1 MKMMPKPRELM
12 RSEIGKR
19 FAFYVAILGV
29 IMALVL
35 SSLVSYRL
43 YQNRLSFIEREVDS
57 IVKTNKS
64 SIEQSLWIFD
74 TRSLVLIAQGF
85 LLNDDIVFAQ
95 ITDENG
101 EAIVSVGKPDDDPQN
116 NIEKSVS
123 LYHQDGDKEIFLGK
137 LTVVASKAS
146 AFRETVSSLITIVLQ
161 SVLLMLV
168 ASVEVIYLFW
178 RLVSRYLVAI
188 KEYTRSLKLGK
199 YQPPLTLER
208 PINKHTRNDELAS
221 VVEAINFMRLQ
232 TEEAY
237 QATLEGWARMLE
249 LRDRETEGHSRRVAQ
264 MSVNIAKKLG
274 LDEEEIKYVY
284 YGALLHDIGKIA
296 IPDEILHKPGPLT
309 AEERA
314 IINQHPV
321 YAFEI
326 LKDIEHLRPALA
338 IPYSHHENWDG
349 TGYPQGLKGEAIPFP
364 ARIFAVVDNMDALTT
379 DRPYRKAWSPEK
391 ALEYAKEQRG
401 KKFDPQVVN
410 ILATY
415 FDEIIPTLVIPD

>member
-1 MKMMPKPRELM
+1 MRMIPKPKEFM
-12 RSEIGKR
+12 RSEIGKH
-19 FAFYVAILGV
+19 FALYVAVLGV
-29 IMALVL
+29 IMALTI

-43 YQNRLSFIEREVDS
+43 YQNRVSYIEREVDS

-74 TRSLVLIAQGF
+74 TRSLQLIAKGF
-85 LLNDDIVFAQ
+85 LLNDDIVFVQ
-95 ITDENG
+95 ITDEKG
-101 EAIVSVGKPDDDPQN
+101 KVIVSVGKPDDNPQN
-116 NIEKSVS
+116 NIEKSVF
-123 LYHQDGDKEIFLGK
+123 LYHQEGNKKFFLGK

-146 AFRETVSSLITIVLQ
+146 AFKETVSSLIAIVLQ
-161 SVLLMLV
+161 SVLLMFV
-168 ASVEVIYLFW
+168 ISVEVIYLFW
-178 RLVSRYLVAI
+178 RLVSRHLVAI
-188 KEYTRSLKLGK
+188 KQYTRSLKLGK
-199 YQPPLTLER
+199 YQPPLRLDR

-232 TEEAY
+232 TEKAY

-249 LRDRETEGHSRRVAQ
+249 LRDRETEGHSRRVAK
-264 MSVNIAKKLG
+264 MSVKIARKLG

-309 AEERA
+309 AEEKA
-314 IINQHPV
+314 IIEQHPV

-349 TGYPQGLKGEAIPFP
+349 TGYPQGLKGEEIPLP

-379 DRPYRKAWSPEK
+379 DRPYRKAWSQEE
-391 ALEYAKEQRG
+391 ALEYIKEQRG
-401 KKFDPQVVN
+401 KKFDPQIVD
-410 ILATY
+410 IFIAY
-415 FDEIIPTLVIPD
+415 FDEIVEDTD

>member
-1 MKMMPKPRELM
+1 MKMISTLKELM

-19 FAFYVAILGV
+19 FALYVAVLGV
-29 IMALVL
+29 SMALVI
-35 SSLVSYRL
+35 SSVASYRQ
-43 YQNRLSFIEREVDS
+43 YRNRVAFIEREVDS

-74 TRSLVLIAQGF
+74 TQSLRLIAKGF
-85 LLNDDIVFAQ
+85 LLNDDIVFVQ
-95 ITDENG
+95 ITDEKG
-101 EAIVSVGKPDDDPQN
+101 KAVVSVGKPEENLQN
-116 NIEKSVS
+116 SIVKRVA
-123 LYHQDGDKEIFLGK
+123 LYHQEEGERIFLGD

-146 AFRETVSSLITIVLQ
+146 AFRETVSSLVTIVLQ
-161 SVLLMLV
+161 SVLLMFII
-168 ASVEVIYLFW
+168 SVEVIYLFW
-178 RLVSRYLVAI
+178 RLVSRHLVSI
-188 KEYTRSLKLGK
+188 KQYTRSLKLGK
-199 YQPPLTLER
+199 YQPPLTLDR

-232 TEEAY
+232 TEKAY

-249 LRDRETEGHSRRVAQ
+249 FRDRETEGHSRRVAK

-274 LDEEEIKYVY
+274 LDEEEVKYVY

-309 AEERA
+309 PEERA

-321 YAFEI
+321 YALEV

-349 TGYPQGLKGEAIPFP
+349 TGYPQGLKGEAIPLA
-364 ARIFAVVDNMDALTT
+364 ARIFAVVDNLDALTT
-379 DRPYRKAWSPEK
+379 DRPYRKAWSYEE
-391 ALEYAKEQRG
+391 ALEYIKEQRG
-401 KKFDPQVVN
+401 KKFDPRIVD
-410 ILATY
+410 ILVAY
-415 FDEIIPTLVIPD
+415 FEEIVEETD

>member
-1 MKMMPKPRELM
+1 MKMTPTPKELM
-12 RSEIGKR
+12 KSEIGKR
-19 FAFYVAILGV
+19 FALYVAVLGV
-29 IMALVL
+29 IMALVI
-35 SSLVSYRL
+35 SSIASYRQ
-43 YQNRLSFIEREVDS
+43 YRNRVSFIEREVDS

-74 TRSLVLIAQGF
+74 TRSLVLIAKGF
-85 LLNDDIVFAQ
+85 LLNDDIVFVQ

-101 EAIVSVGKPDDDPQN
+101 KAIVSVGKPDDNPRN

-123 LYHQDGDKEIFLGK
+123 LYHQDEDRKIFLGK

-146 AFRETVSSLITIVLQ
+146 AFREIVSSLVTIVLQ
-161 SVLLMLV
+161 SVLLMFV
-168 ASVEVIYLFW
+168 ISVEVIYLFW
-178 RLVSRYLVAI
+178 RLVSRHLVAI
-188 KEYTRSLKLGK
+188 KQYTRSLKLGK
-199 YQPPLTLER
+199 YQPPLTLDR

-232 TEEAY
+232 TEKAY

-249 LRDRETEGHSRRVAQ
+249 FRDRETEGHSRRVAR
-264 MSVNIAKKLG
+264 MSVRIAEKLG

-309 AEERA
+309 PEERA

-349 TGYPQGLKGEAIPFP
+349 TGYPQGLKGEAIPLA
-364 ARIFAVVDNMDALTT
+364 ARIFAVVDNFDALTT
-379 DRPYRKAWSPEK
+379 DRPYRKAWSYEE
-391 ALEYAKEQRG
+391 ALEYIKEQRG
-401 KKFDPQVVN
+401 KKFDPRIVD
-410 ILATY
+410 IFIAY
-415 FDEIIPTLVIPD
+415 FDEIVENT

>member
-1 MKMMPKPRELM
+1 MKMIPKPRELT

-19 FAFYVAILGV
+19 FALYVAIVGV
-29 IMALVL
+29 IMALAL
-35 SSLVSYRL
+35 SFLASYRQ

-57 IVKTNKS
+57 IVKTSKS
-64 SIEQSLWIFD
+64 SIEQRLWIFD

-101 EAIVSVGKPDDDPQN
+101 KVIVSVGKPDDDPRN

-123 LYHQDGDKEIFLGK
+123 LYHQEGDKKIFLGK

-146 AFRETVSSLITIVLQ
+146 AFRETASSLIAIVLQ

-168 ASVEVIYLFW
+168 VSVEVIYLFW
-178 RLVSRYLVAI
+178 RLVSRHLVAI
-188 KEYTRSLKLGK
+188 KQYTRSLKLGK
-199 YQPPLTLER
+199 YQPPLTLDR
-208 PINKHTRNDELAS
+208 PINEHTRNDELAS
-221 VVEAINFMRLQ
+221 VVEAINFMHLQ
-232 TEEAY
+232 TEKAY
-237 QATLEGWARMLE
+237 EATLEGWARMLE
-249 LRDRETEGHSRRVAQ
+249 LRDRETEGHSRRVAKV
-264 MSVNIAKKLG
+264 SVNIAKKLG

-321 YAFEI
+321 YAFEM

-349 TGYPQGLKGEAIPFP
+349 TGYPQGLKGEAIPLA
-364 ARIFAVVDNMDALTT
+364 ARIFAVVDNLDALTT
-379 DRPYRKAWSPEK
+379 DRPYRKAWSLKE
-391 ALEYAKEQRG
+391 ALEYIEAQRG
-401 KKFDPQVVN
+401 KKFDPR
-410 ILATY
+410 IADIFITY
-415 FDEIIPTLVIPD
+415 FDEIIEGVG